1 VNAILLIVKWCK
13 PLYKVA
19 ERQALGAA
27 LLEIEKIDDIP
38 HWLTATDPGEVNRA
52 LHLLLEK
59 ITVSTET
66 IELTFK

>member
-1 VNAILLIVKWCK
+1 MVKSCK
-13 PLYKVA
+13 PLYEVT
-19 ERQALGAA
+19 ERQAWVQS

-38 HWLTATDPGEVNRA
+38 HWLTTTDPGEVNRA
-52 LHLLLEK
+52 LHLLLEG